1 MLLVPS
7 GDLVYCMFW
16 VGVKIFTFN
25 TIENS
30 EEWRGKYSNI
40 KIKSNTLENVL
51 VMIGMMMFLK
61 GFSREEPISS
71 GWQGCSFLF
80 LLL

>member
-30 EEWRGKYSNI
+30 GKYSNI
-40 KIKSNTLENVL
+40 KIKSDTLENVL
-51 VMIGMMMFLK
+51 VMIGVMMFLK

-71 GWQGCSFLF
+71 GWQACSLLF